1 MKLLFSEHVSD
12 YAHYVFPYAIWGFP
26 EKGETPAQMFDAG
39 FLPSS
44 RNLDRFYLC
53 RHVRVNLAKF
63 KPSSENRRVL
73 RKGEGIR
80 FELVPR
86 AKFNFTPE
94 RRAFFKNYA
103 DIRFGK
109 DVMSL
114 ARLDALFDS
123 LIISHL
129 LVFTD
134 SKTGAEVGVA
144 TLYLEGDELAF
155 YYYAFYDLNYF
166 QRNLGLFLMTT
177 AVAEFAN
184 RGTKHLYLGSCYS
197 ENALY
202 KTQFAGA
209 EFFNG
214 FCWSHNLKELKY
226 LLKRDK
232 PGAEQHLVETDE
244 FQQLFYGADVKRILD
259 ASRFKSRLD

>member
-1 MKLLFSEHVSD
+1 MNLVFSEHVSD

-53 RHVRVNLAKF
+53 RHVRVELKKF
-63 KPSSENRRVL
+63 KASSENRRVL

-86 AKFNFTPE
+86 AKFEFTPE
-94 RRAFFKNYA
+94 RRAFYKAYA
-103 DIRFGK
+103 DIKFGK
-109 DVMSL
+109 DTMSL

-123 LIISHL
+123 PIISHL

-134 SKTGAEVGVA
+134 SKTGQEVGTA

-166 QRNLGLFLMTT
+166 QRNLGIYMMTS
-177 AVAEFAN
+177 AVTEFAK
-184 RGTKHLYLGSCYS
+184 RGTRHLYLGSCYS

-209 EFFNG
+209 AFFNG
-214 FCWSHNLKELKY
+214 FRWSHNLKELKF

-232 PGAEQHLVETDE
+232 PGAEQHLVETEE
-244 FQQLFYGADVKRILD
+244 FQQLFYEGDLKGILR
-259 ASRFKSRLD
+259 ASRFGGKLD